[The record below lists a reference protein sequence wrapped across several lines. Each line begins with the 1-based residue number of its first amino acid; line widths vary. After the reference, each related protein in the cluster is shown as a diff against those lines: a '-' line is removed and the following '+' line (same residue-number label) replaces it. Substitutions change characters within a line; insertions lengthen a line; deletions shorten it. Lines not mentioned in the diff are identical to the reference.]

1 MTTPRAT
8 PDHVT
13 SAAKAA
19 YEDVT
24 PAQPSRGARM
34 LRIACTVVQR
44 RAPYFAPPVV
54 AATWGGWIYT
64 SSWLGDPGWEWPA
77 AYGATGA
84 VLGAAT
90 TGATLLGIR
99 HPIALPALYGG
110 AVASGALLWSAWQ
123 TAFPSAPGA
132 AVGLVGAIAAGV
144 PYWLWLA
151 KHRLDRAK
159 IESKTA
165 KQAPAPDAAVIVAPD
180 DVAGALAATGTPGAV
195 LEQMLRHPDGAWTA
209 ILSLPV
215 GVSPLDIAGSAQRVA
230 RLQAALRLAPGWT
243 LEVGDGGASHH
254 LIVTARPPASQN
266 TVTVPTRHPILDE
279 LEEWDPWQ
287 PLLAAIDLDTGEDVH
302 LHLLARAGILIAG
315 LQRMGKSVLLSVVV
329 AHLALAG
336 ARLILADAKLV
347 ELSLWAPLC
356 QHEDDFV
363 GRDPAAFL
371 AKLLD
376 LQKEIDVRYARLVK
390 EGRTKAEPGDGWTT
404 IALVV
409 DELAAFIDIPDR
421 KLRGQIVSVLRD
433 VLSRGPACLVPVVLA
448 TQKPE
453 DKVVPS
459 QIRDVCGQKVAL
471 ATTTP
476 EMTDTILGRGW
487 AAKGAAAHLIGES
500 EKGKAFVLEDGSRP
514 RKVQTFP
521 FEPPERREVIAC
533 VQEMWPDR
541 PGARVPLP
549 GADDGQD
556 PDPVPPMPPTGGGG
570 GPRGGGRPRLRTVP
584 TYPDGSRIEDNRLTL
599 WRALEKAGPEGL
611 TKPEAVKRGI
621 CNHHTSIGPWLA
633 QWVRAGWVE
642 EASKRE
648 RAVVYVL
655 TAAQHAPAPEAPAT
669 DEENPAC
676 PASL

>member
-1 MTTPRAT
+1 MDA
-8 PDHVT
+8 PDHVA
-13 SAAKAA
+13 SAAEAA
-19 YEDVT
+19 YTEYT
-24 PAQPSRGARM
+24 ATKPSRRARM
-34 LRIACTVVQR
+34 LHIACTVVQR
-44 RAPYFAPPVV
+44 RAPYFAPPAV
-54 AATWGGWIYT
+54 ATTWGGWIYT
-64 SSWLGDPGWEWPA
+64 SSWVTDPGWEWPV
-77 AYGATGA
+77 AYGTAGA
-84 VLGAAT
+84 GLGAAT
-90 TGATLLGIR
+90 VGATVLGIR

-110 AVASGALLWSAWQ
+110 AVASCTLLWSAWQ
-123 TAFPSAPGA
+123 TALPSAPGA

-151 KHRLDRAK
+151 KHRLNRAK
-159 IESKTA
+159 LESKNPT
-165 KQAPAPDAAVIVAPD
+165 QAAAPVDVVLAPD
-180 DVAGALAATGTPGAV
+180 DVAGALAATGTPGAS

-215 GVSPLDIAGSAQRVA
+215 GVSPRDIVGSAQRTA

-254 LIVTARPPASQN
+254 LIVTARPPAPARK
-266 TVTVPTRHPILDE
+266 VTVPARHPILDE

-287 PLLAAIDLDTGEDVH
+287 PVFIAIDLDTGEEVH

-356 QHEDDFV
+356 QHEDDFI
-363 GRDPAAFL
+363 GRDPVAFL
-371 AKLLD
+371 AKLLE
-376 LQKEIDVRYARLVK
+376 LQREIDVRYARLVR

-404 IALVV
+404 IALIV

-433 VLSRGPACLVPVVLA
+433 VLSRGPACLVPVILA

-459 QIRDVCGQKVAL
+459 QIRDVCGQKIAL

-514 RKVQTFP
+514 RMVQTFP
-521 FEPPERREVIAC
+521 FEPPERREVIAA
-533 VQEMWPDR
+533 VGELWPDR

-549 GADDGQD
+549 GAEDQD
-556 PDPVPPMPPTGGGG
+556 PDPKPPTPPTGGG
-570 GPRGGGRPRLRTVP
+570 GPRGGRPHLRTVP
-584 TYPDGSRIEDNRLTL
+584 TFPDGSRIPDNRIAL
-599 WRALEKAGPEGL
+599 WEALQKAGPEGV
-611 TKPEAVKRGI
+611 TKPDLVADGIVGHGSSATQPLTQWTKKGWLDDTGKRGQAKVWRLVAGA
-621 CNHHTSIGPWLA
+621 HT
-633 QWVRAGWVE
+633 
-642 EASKRE
+642 
-648 RAVVYVL
+648 
-655 TAAQHAPAPEAPAT
+655 PA
-669 DEENPAC
+669 
-676 PASL
+676 

>member
-1 MTTPRAT
+1 MGT

-13 SAAKAA
+13 SATEAA
-19 YEDVT
+19 YEAFTVT
-24 PAQPSRGARM
+24 KPSRRARM
-34 LRIACTVVQR
+34 LHVACAVVQR

-54 AATWGGWIYT
+54 AGTWGSWIYT
-64 SSWLGDPGWEWPA
+64 SSWVTDPGLEWPA

-90 TGATLLGIR
+90 VGATLLGIR
-99 HPIALPALYGG
+99 HPAALPALYGG
-110 AVASGALLWSAWQ
+110 AVASGTLLWSAWQ

-151 KHRLDRAK
+151 KHRLNRAK

-165 KQAPAPDAAVIVAPD
+165 RQAAAAPDQVVLAPD
-180 DVAGALAATGTPGAV
+180 DVAGALAATGTPGAT

-215 GVSPLDIAGSAQRVA
+215 GVSPQDIAGSAQRTA

-254 LIVTARPPASQN
+254 LIVTARPPAPERE
-266 TVTVPTRHPILDE
+266 VTIPSYHPILDE

-287 PLLAAIDLDTGEDVH
+287 PVLIAIDLETGEDVP

-356 QHEDDFV
+356 QYEDDFI
-363 GRDPAAFL
+363 GRDPVAFL
-371 AKLLD
+371 AKLLE
-376 LQKEIDVRYARLVK
+376 LQREIDVRYARLVE

-421 KLRGQIVSVLRD
+421 KLRGKIVSVLRD
-433 VLSRGPACLVPVVLA
+433 ILSRGPACLVPVVLA

-487 AAKGAAAHLIGES
+487 AARGAVAHLIGES

-514 RKVQTFP
+514 RMVQTFP
-521 FEPPERREVIAC
+521 FEPPERRQVIER
-533 VQEMWPDR
+533 VQELWPDR

-549 GADDGQD
+549 GADGSE
-556 PDPVPPMPPTGGGG
+556 PDPGPKPPTPPVGGPGGG
-570 GPRGGGRPRLRTVP
+570 GPRGGRPNLRMVP
-584 TYPDGSRIEDNRLTL
+584 VFPDGSRIPENRQTL
-599 WRALEKAGPEGL
+599 WEALEKAGPEGL
-611 TKPEAVKRGI
+611 TKPEAVRAGI
-621 CNHHTSIGPWLA
+621 CNHHTSIGPWLS
-633 QWVRAGWVE
+633 QWVAAGWVE
-642 EASKRE
+642 EDGKRD
-648 RAVVYVL
+648 RAIVYVL
-655 TAAQHAPAPEAPAT
+655 TAAQHTPAPEAST
-669 DEENPAC
+669 TSEESTAC
-676 PASL
+676 RTSL